1 MESEFVEVGSVIIN
15 LAAVTHVKIFSNG
28 GIRIYLPASAKDTQV
43 NFILKDRAAQDFL
56 SLLRKRTGYRK
67 IST

>member
-1 MESEFVEVGSVIIN
+1 METEFVEVGNTIMN
-15 LAAVTHVKIFSNG
+15 LAAVTHVKIFSSG
-28 GIRIYLPASAKDTQV
+28 GIRIYLPASTKETQV

-56 SLLRKRTGYRK
+56 SLLRKRNGYRK